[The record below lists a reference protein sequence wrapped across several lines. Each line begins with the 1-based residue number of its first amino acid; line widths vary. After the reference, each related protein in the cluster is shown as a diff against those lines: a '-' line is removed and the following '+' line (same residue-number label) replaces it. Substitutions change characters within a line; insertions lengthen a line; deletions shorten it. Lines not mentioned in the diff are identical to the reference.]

1 MDVCLI
7 AKLLQSCQTLFNP
20 MDCSLSGSSVLGI
33 FLARTLEWVAV
44 LSSRDL
50 PNPGIKAAS
59 PALQV
64 DCLPS
69 EQLGKPKTVDKHH

>member
-20 MDCSLSGSSVLGI
+20 MDCSVSGSSVLGI

-64 DCLPS
+64 DYLPS